1 MNSDY
6 LIILAYPINQNQL
19 IMTRKITFLF
29 AVLFSFSGAFA
40 QFEGSKQIYHSP
52 NLKEQIALH
61 KIVAIIPF
69 EASITYKRIP
79 KNYDS
84 SANKNEE
91 KSLSKSLQQSM
102 YTYLLRKSDKYSV
115 SFQDVDK
122 TNAILKSKGI
132 IDKLDEITS
141 DSLCKYLGVDAV
153 VKCRYTYE
161 KTASE
166 AGAIAKAILLGSAL
180 GGKTGAG
187 SLTMQIYN
195 AKAGELLWRFYKV
208 MDDSILSSTD
218 VLMERMMR
226 KVSRNF
232 PYEK

>member
-1 MNSDY
+1 M
-6 LIILAYPINQNQL
+6 I
-19 IMTRKITFLF
+19 RKITFLF
-29 AVLFSFSGAFA
+29 AMLFSFSGVFA
-40 QFEGSKQIYHSP
+40 QFEGAKQIYNSP

-69 EASITYKRIP
+69 DASVTYKRIP

-91 KSLSKSLQQSM
+91 RSLSKSLQQSM

-208 MDDSILSSTD
+208 MDDSILSSTE